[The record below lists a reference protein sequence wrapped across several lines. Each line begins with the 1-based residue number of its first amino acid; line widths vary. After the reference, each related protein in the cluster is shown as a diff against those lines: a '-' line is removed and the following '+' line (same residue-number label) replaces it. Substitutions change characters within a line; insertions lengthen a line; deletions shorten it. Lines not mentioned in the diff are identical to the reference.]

1 MDKFKSYINPK
12 YLFRDEIRE
21 FESGDK
27 ITAYSR
33 GKEMFE
39 QLVGIAHNRYRFNDA
54 GKQYA
59 IHIVDACSMYT
70 YDSRID
76 NEEMYKFLEMAEE
89 KNMKVAVVLNDY
101 FLPG

>member
-39 QLVGIAHNRYRFNDA
+39 QLVGIAHNRYRFNDVTVSA
-54 GKQYA
+54 NRYHYSA
-59 IHIVDACSMYT
+59 
-70 YDSRID
+70 
-76 NEEMYKFLEMAEE
+76 
-89 KNMKVAVVLNDY
+89 
-101 FLPG
+101 